1 MRSEVNNF
9 PCYRSA
15 SYAWSRRRKYNSHLQ
30 KFKVQ
35 TLHHPR
41 NLESQWHIRNKRA
54 NVRAIYIDY
63 PFANPTNLSATQ
75 LFSCKSNA
83 VSLHRPL
90 VISKNPSVK
99 SLPNRNSKA
108 RNFDSQSFE
117 SLDFSAFCGF
127 VLRKSKFRFQIVQVS
142 RALNREERGRNGS
155 FRRIAFRFKDSS
167 LIPERIEEIKR
178 ENELKSLD
186 PYGYW
191 VDFFGTRPR
200 RRGEGFGAHICV
212 LELEIARG
220 FISFIDMKKSL
231 MREGVWQCGV
241 VVIFAR
247 ILVSR
252 LRKSSGDSKSRIR
265 RQSPKKER
273 REMRN

>member
-35 TLHHPR
+35 TLHHSR

-54 NVRAIYIDY
+54 NVRAIYIDF

-99 SLPNRNSKA
+99 SLPNRNSKV

-186 PYGYW
+186 PYGY
-191 VDFFGTRPR
+191 
-200 RRGEGFGAHICV
+200 
-212 LELEIARG
+212 
-220 FISFIDMKKSL
+220 
-231 MREGVWQCGV
+231 
-241 VVIFAR
+241 
-247 ILVSR
+247 
-252 LRKSSGDSKSRIR
+252 
-265 RQSPKKER
+265 
-273 REMRN
+273 